1 MKLKLRYTKL
11 PKPALPKFQMQG
23 EMQYDEYGNVI
34 NAPYLTGQAGINS
47 QPFDNLSSSWEQGF
61 PAAVNPGSGATIGDT
76 MPNLGFRTNFKVPTI
91 QSPTAPVQI
100 NQNLSRNPKVAN
112 MLSSFDKARNNPAV
126 QNFNQDAFQNTSM
139 RFGPDDDL
147 QAAMSYANKQAA
159 ELGIFNGKDR
169 RELKGFIKDM
179 NQQFGTN
186 YKLNYMTPE
195 RAKLWNR
202 TVKQAGAISTGADV
216 LGALSTGVGFLDAR
230 NKRRQFDQSMRD
242 RAFDITPTASPE
254 FEGNYDVNSG
264 MFQPYRTFN
273 PNEGQFAEDG
283 GQINTTM
290 KIRITGTP
298 TEQMAYGG
306 QSNYGLDLGRKEVYT
321 DMPEGRSESISSSM
335 SAVPRE
341 MANIEAEGGETV
353 YGDLDGDGGL
363 EHMKIHGKRHTQGG
377 VPLNVP
383 EGSFV
388 FSDTKKMRI
397 KDPAILAK
405 FGASYK
411 KGGATPAS
419 IAKKYDINHYKA
431 IMEDPNADP
440 LDKATARI
448 MVKNYQTKLGQL
460 ALVQEGMK
468 GFPGGI
474 PEVAKNVMP
483 QDMLPEAAFGGYLP
497 TYQGATGSSTTG
509 RKKIK
514 ESEIAAYEANG
525 WERIQGTNR
534 LRKGKAE
541 IEAVDP
547 TLIPGQPGSRTG
559 STSGKIVPGYNIP
572 SGGPWKTDCPP
583 LKYTLEDMKAHPECY
598 NTFLN
603 KQGFKDASDEEKL
616 KGLEEYKRNRMPKYI
631 PGTPGTPVEG
641 TKDTYVCT
649 EEQIKAG
656 FVYNPQTNKCEKP
669 KPAEEIETEPEPNTP
684 GGGGGGEDTP
694 PYKFLQPDKYKM
706 AAAAMFGP
714 RLYMPW
720 SPDLAYRPN
729 QLALQ
734 DWQAQ
739 TQNIYQGVNT
749 AANTLGAY
757 QPGTAMASNLAF
769 LQGQAA
775 NNAANA
781 IYQTDAGNVDRF
793 NRFSELEGAR
803 RGEIDLYNQENRR
816 NLFDKGVIAKQQF
829 DNSLRKY
836 ASNLGQAYADAW
848 KNRSMWGA
856 LNATNQEYN
865 MDPDTGR
872 LYFTRR
878 GRGLNGAP
886 AMDGSG
892 AGGFKTKKQLADW
905 LASQNSDNSVTQDE
919 IDKEAA
925 RLWQKQNDRSFTTS
939 YDTDG
944 DGIRDRGVTRYFQ
957 NMAGGT
963 PSIMAAGGSPS
974 MADVY
979 GYLTGGHVY
988 FPY

>member
-23 EMQYDEYGNVI
+23 ELQYDEYGNVI

-61 PAAVNPGSGATIGDT
+61 PAAVNPGSGVTIGDT

-468 GFPGGI
+468 GFPAGI
-474 PEVAKNVMP
+474 PDVAQSVLP
-483 QDMLPEAAFGGYLP
+483 QVAFGGYLDQ
-497 TYQGATGSSTTG
+497 YQTGQQV
-509 RKKIK
+509 RKTMTPA
-514 ESEIAAYEANG
+514 EIAAYEKAG
-525 WERIQGTNR
+525 YKRVPGTNEW
-534 LRKGKAE
+534 RKENERVVLK
-541 IEAVDP
+541 DP
-547 TLIPGQPGSRTG
+547 KIIPGKPEKVIPGKGPETRQG
-559 STSGKIVPGYNIP
+559 IPG
-572 SGGPWKTDCPP
+572 
-583 LKYTLEDMKAHPECY
+583 
-598 NTFLN
+598 
-603 KQGFKDASDEEKL
+603 
-616 KGLEEYKRNRMPKYI
+616 
-631 PGTPGTPVEG
+631 GTPGEPWRKFIIGELNRGVTYEELAEKGHGTIGGLKKQFPDQYKPAQPQVVEPAVPEQKICEDPN
-641 TKDTYVCT
+641 TKFNPETGKC
-649 EEQIKAG
+649 EQIIKDSESMFLQEDPG
-656 FVYNPQTNKCEKP
+656 TV
-669 KPAEEIETEPEPNTP
+669 P
-684 GGGGGGEDTP
+684 GGGGGTGGDT